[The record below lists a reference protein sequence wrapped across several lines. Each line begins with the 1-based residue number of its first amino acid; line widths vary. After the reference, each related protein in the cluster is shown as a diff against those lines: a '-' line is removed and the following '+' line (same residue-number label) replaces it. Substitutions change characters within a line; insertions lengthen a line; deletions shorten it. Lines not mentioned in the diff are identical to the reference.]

1 MEKTRE
7 PVFNIPP
14 VVLWLTACLCL
25 IHLLVAFV
33 LSPDESEAVL
43 EWFAFDPLRYHSTV
57 TPDAALPGGLPAAV
71 WTFVTYAFLHGSL
84 IHLGFNL
91 IWFVAF
97 GTPVARR
104 FGTWRFLAFFAFTAA
119 TGALAH
125 LISYFGENVPIIG
138 ASAAVLGMMAA
149 AMRFVFQPGGPLGL
163 LRLSEAETYRVP
175 AKPLAALVRD
185 PRIILFVLAWFGLN
199 ALLGLP
205 LFAMPG
211 VEENVAWQAHIGG
224 FVGGL
229 LAFAVFDPVL
239 PAPITESEGGADVQ
253 STDDEAAP

>member
-7 PVFNIPP
+7 PIFNIPP

-25 IHLLVAFV
+25 IHVLVAFV

-43 EWFAFDPLRYHSTV
+43 EWFAFDPLRYHSSV
-57 TPDAALPGGLPAAV
+57 TLDNALPGGLPAAI

-84 IHLGFNL
+84 AHLGFNL
-91 IWFVAF
+91 IWLVAF

-104 FGTWRFLAFFAFTAA
+104 FGTRRFLVFFAFTAA

-149 AMRFVFQPGGPLGL
+149 AMRFVFQPGGPLHL
-163 LRLSEAETYRVP
+163 LRLSEAETYQVP
-175 AKPLAALVRD
+175 AKSLAGMVRD
-185 PRIILFVLAWFGLN
+185 PRIILFVLVWFGLN

-211 VEENVAWQAHIGG
+211 VEANVAWQAHIGG
-224 FVGGL
+224 FVGGV
-229 LAFAVFDPVL
+229 LAFTVFDPVT
-239 PAPITESEGGADVQ
+239 PAPIAESEGSTDAQ
-253 STDDEAAP
+253 STDDEAVH